1 MPSRR
6 KDRTIS
12 TLCVSKPPLSNS
24 IVSNLFLVEFYLDR
38 DVAGIQLPI
47 RVPNGGGFQTIA
59 VRFLTWTWPTTN
71 LHCDVRSCTMASSK
85 ANYATKPIVQRSA
98 DGRKSKMTSKTQL
111 EVRLVRNWSEG
122 GKVVGTKADDT
133 RVDARIRGRETKV
146 VRAAAERQPKE
157 WLKKAVS
164 AISAGALAMSV
175 TASGPVLEP
184 AQAAAPMEVMQLA
197 KLTAGDPQKNPNAL
211 LRNALPIDNKPIRAI
226 QQNLELISEDL
237 RVPGVNFRGVS
248 SKVNASYRV
257 ATKNKDKILADVAE
271 DKKAA
276 AEDSMAKLVK
286 GLEALQETV
295 KVQDKQE
302 VPLLQQ
308 ELLRYVG
315 DIEQDMV
322 KGFPFEIPQE
332 YSNLPAL
339 KGRATIT
346 MDLTLKDNPVT
357 DKAKMVIV
365 VDGYNAPITAG
376 NFVDLVNKKLYDG
389 MEIQRADGFV
399 VQTGKPEDGDGF
411 KIGGKLQTIPLE
423 VKVPAD
429 EVPLY
434 GETLENLGRFQ
445 ETPVLPFNAF
455 GTLAMARSEFEP
467 NSASSQIFWLLKE
480 SELTPSSAN
489 LLDGSYGVFGYVVQ
503 GADILQDLK
512 VGDVITSA
520 KVVAGQEN
528 LVNPRKGSSP
538 SAPPPAAE
546 E

>member
-1 MPSRR
+1 MASF
-6 KDRTIS
+6 KA
-12 TLCVSKPPLSNS
+12 
-24 IVSNLFLVEFYLDR
+24 NL
-38 DVAGIQLPI
+38 A
-47 RVPNGGGFQTIA
+47 TK
-59 VRFLTWTWPTTN
+59 
-71 LHCDVRSCTMASSK
+71 TMA
-85 ANYATKPIVQRSA
+85 QRSV
-98 DGRKSKMTSKTQL
+98 DGRKTANTGKAQV
-111 EVRLVRNWSEG
+111 EVRAERSWIDAEG
-122 GKVVGTKADDT
+122 VVGRKADETTMVSAID
-133 RVDARIRGRETKV
+133 GRATKV
-146 VRAAAERQPKE
+146 ARKVTECQTKD
-157 WLKKAVS
+157 WMKKAIS

-175 TASGPVLEP
+175 TAAAPVLES
-184 AQAAAPMEVMQLA
+184 AQASPPMEVMQLA

-257 ATKNKDKILADVAE
+257 ATKNKDKILADVAAEKKGDAE
-271 DKKAA
+271 DK
-276 AEDSMAKLVK
+276 MAKLVK
-286 GLEALQETV
+286 GLESMQETV
-295 KVQDKQE
+295 KAQDKQE

-322 KGFPFEIPQE
+322 KGFPFEVPQE
-332 YSNLPAL
+332 YSNLPLL
-339 KGRATIT
+339 KGRATIA

-376 NFVDLVNKKLYDG
+376 NFVDLVNKKFYDG

-399 VQTGKPEDGDGF
+399 VQTGKPDDGDGYQ
-411 KIGGKLQTIPLE
+411 INGKLQTIPLE

-429 EVPLY
+429 KVPLY

-528 LVNPRKGSSP
+528 LVNPRSGSSP
-538 SAPPPAAE
+538 PAPASE
-546 E
+546 N